1 VQLADTVS
9 LRDAPGEDPAVLRAR
24 AAHLFVDLRELPEQ
38 DATRRQ
44 LRDRLVELHLPLV
57 EYLARRFTGR
67 NEPLPDLVQVGVIGL
82 LKSIDRFD
90 PERGLEFS
98 TYATPTILGEIK
110 RHFRDAGWLL
120 HVPRRAQELQASLT
134 RARDELSQQ
143 LHRAPTVAELAA
155 QLTVPE
161 DEVIEALDVARAYAG
176 VPLEA
181 LTEREGVPL
190 ESPLLSEVD
199 EQLERVEQRAV
210 LRPAIDA
217 LTDREREVLL
227 LRFIVGKSQTEIA
240 EIIGVSQMQVSRLV
254 ARSLA
259 RLRTELSA
267 APNPRARDRAP
278 RGPAA

>member
-1 VQLADTVS
+1 VS
-9 LRDAPGEDPAVLRAR
+9 LDDTPDLDAVALRAKTAR
-24 AAHLFVDLRELPEQ
+24 LFAELRSRSEQ
-38 DATRRQ
+38 DPMRRQ
-44 LRDRLVELHLPLV
+44 VRDRLVELHLPLV

-67 NEPLPDLVQVGVIGL
+67 NEPWPDLVQVGAIGL

-143 LHRAPTVAELAA
+143 LHRAPTVTELSARLNVA
-155 QLTVPE
+155 E
-161 DEVIEALDVARAYAG
+161 DEVIEALDVARTYAG
-176 VPLEA
+176 VPLDA
-181 LTEREGVPL
+181 LTERDGTPA

-199 EQLERVEQRAV
+199 EALERVEQRAL
-210 LRPAIDA
+210 LRPAIDV

-227 LRFIVGKSQTEIA
+227 LRFIAGKSQTEIA
-240 EIIGVSQMQVSRLV
+240 DIIGVSQMQVSRLV

-259 RLRTELSA
+259 RLRTELTPTRPA
-267 APNPRARDRAP
+267 GDRAP
-278 RGPAA
+278 RGPAE

>member
-1 VQLADTVS
+1 MTLDDTSGLA
-9 LRDAPGEDPAVLRAR
+9 PADLRAR
-24 AAHLFVDLRELPEQ
+24 TASLFLDLRGRAEQ
-38 DATRRQ
+38 DPIRRQ

-67 NEPLPDLVQVGVIGL
+67 NEPWPDLVQVGVIGL

-143 LHRAPTVAELAA
+143 FQRAPTVTELATR
-155 QLTVPE
+155 LDVPE
-161 DEVIEALDVARAYAG
+161 DEVIEALDVARTYAG
-176 VPLEA
+176 VPLEV
-181 LTEREGVPL
+181 LTEREGAPV
-190 ESPLLSEVD
+190 ENALLSEVD

-210 LRPAIDA
+210 LRPAINT

-227 LRFIVGKSQTEIA
+227 LRFIAGKSQTEIA
-240 EIIGVSQMQVSRLV
+240 DIIGVSQMQVSRLV

-259 RLRTELSA
+259 RLRTEL
-267 APNPRARDRAP
+267 APTPRARDQAP
-278 RGPAA
+278 RGPAE

>member
-1 VQLADTVS
+1 VGPDE
-9 LRDAPGEDPAVLRAR
+9 DAAPRATGKPAVTLLYELHA
-24 AAHLFVDLRELPEQ
+24 LPEHSPQ
-38 DATRRQ
+38 RQ
-44 LRDRLVELHLPLV
+44 RLRDRLVELHLPLV

-90 PERGLEFS
+90 PARGLEFS

-120 HVPRRAQELQASLT
+120 HVPRRAQELQATLT

-143 LHRAPTVAELAA
+143 LHRAPTVGELAA
-155 QLTVPE
+155 KLGIHE
-161 DEVIEALDVARAYAG
+161 DEVIEALDVARSYAG

-181 LTEREGVPL
+181 LTERDGAPI
-190 ESPLLSEVD
+190 ESPLLSEID

-217 LTDREREVLL
+217 LSDQEREVLL
-227 LRFIVGKSQTEIA
+227 LRFIAGRTQTEIA
-240 EIIGVSQMQVSRLV
+240 AIVGVSQMQVSRLV
-254 ARSLA
+254 ARGLA
-259 RLRTELSA
+259 RLRAQLSDD
-267 APNPRARDRAP
+267 PPTPPDLMRRPRREP
-278 RGPAA
+278 R